1 MAELTELGQF
11 LLPPQRIDVRAVALV
26 QVLGLTGSAEGV
38 ATLRTS
44 RSLLEILVRLLVDPA
59 EVLATDAFH
68 CLINLSADVAT
79 VPALLEIEGIVNNLY
94 KVTTDLSELEIT
106 KTLCSDHSG
115 QGEQAGRQGHTGAL
129 QPDQGPGQLRQGPQ
143 PAGERRHRGG
153 QSGQHPVPGEVQQH
167 WPRDELPG
175 SRPLQPQ
182 PAAASEKADT
192 R

>member
-68 CLINLSADVAT
+68 CLINLSADVTT

-106 KTLCSDHSG
+106 ETLCSDHSG
-115 QGEQAGRQGHTGAL
+115 QGEQAGRQGHPGVV
-129 QPDQGPGQLRQGPQ
+129 QPHQGPGQLCHGPH
-143 PAGERRHRGG
+143 PPGDRKHRGG
-153 QSGQHPVPGEVQQH
+153 QSGDNPLPGEIQQH
-167 WPRDELPG
+167 RPHDELPG
-175 SRPLQPQ
+175 ARPLQP
-182 PAAASEKADT
+182 
-192 R
+192 